1 MIGMGEANGQ
11 QHLRLCW
18 AVNEK
23 YLGQQYRGQN
33 VYIKSPGVD
42 WSSFYTQPAHYVR
55 ILIDFLSHLVDFWA
69 PTPGPQH
76 IYSVHLWSTHQ
87 GTSLCECCAD
97 AGAFLFLI
105 MVVRQFQIPF
115 PVVPYIWK
123 ASSIAGSNGRDG
135 DAVFSIYSIPY
146 TSA

>member
-42 WSSFYTQPAHYVR
+42 WSSFYTQPAAHCVR
-55 ILIDFLSHLVDFWA
+55 ILIDFLSHLVDF
-69 PTPGPQH
+69 
-76 IYSVHLWSTHQ
+76 
-87 GTSLCECCAD
+87 
-97 AGAFLFLI
+97 
-105 MVVRQFQIPF
+105 
-115 PVVPYIWK
+115 
-123 ASSIAGSNGRDG
+123 
-135 DAVFSIYSIPY
+135 
-146 TSA
+146 